1 MAIWASDTTF
11 LHQLCNK
18 ANIPNSGG
26 FCTWR
31 ILNLFHPE
39 KVIGSMR
46 SLIKLWSPTVKWVRL
61 FKSLIQ
67 LRWRLQSRWR
77 NSRTQSSSVPIN
89 TSRIHVHL
97 QQFSQNTY
105 WTLAEVLKHL
115 KGQEKSPYNWIR
127 WKEIKRKWDETSAL
141 GRNLERRSFCTLGS
155 PIIGKTI
162 SWVRKRKFRGSGE
175 RAKMGLW

>member
-1 MAIWASDTTF
+1 MLWVSCYQEEEYLCFHIAFFSHRMRVKPTLPVKKKKMTIWASDDTS

-18 ANIPNSGG
+18 ASIPNSGG
-26 FCTWR
+26 FWAWR

-39 KVIGSMR
+39 RVVGSMR

-67 LRWRLQSRWR
+67 LWWRFQSRWR
-77 NSRTQSSSVPIN
+77 ISRTQSSCFPTN

-105 WTLAEVLKHL
+105 WTLA
-115 KGQEKSPYNWIR
+115 
-127 WKEIKRKWDETSAL
+127 
-141 GRNLERRSFCTLGS
+141 
-155 PIIGKTI
+155 
-162 SWVRKRKFRGSGE
+162 
-175 RAKMGLW
+175 